1 MRKNFGISLLA
12 LLLTGTLYV
21 GCKEKPVTTP
31 GDLENPVIVMSSP
44 ETVDLD
50 NSMDIY
56 SSDSFDVDIRF
67 EDDFELRDYEI
78 TIRFNPDLSYLRTAN
93 DPWSETWHGSLSGKS
108 QAINFRVFSVYN
120 PTAGPYEFTVK
131 VNDEAG
137 KQTMLRTYFNV
148 INKADSTAPRI
159 RFTNPDS
166 VLVDSFTIGQNMGIQ
181 ALVTEQGANVVKNV
195 YLRVRDHLTEELM
208 PNSEIRW
215 DTLYFGTI
223 IVDTFVTIPAGTV
236 PGNYDVEL
244 FANDPTNNVAFKSV
258 MVYIKPN

>member
-78 TIRFNPDLSYLRTAN
+78 TIRFNPDLIVRIGNHAPHPVGN
-93 DPWSETWHGSLSGKS
+93 
-108 QAINFRVFSVYN
+108 AR
-120 PTAGPYEFTVK
+120 
-131 VNDEAG
+131 
-137 KQTMLRTYFNV
+137 KQF
-148 INKADSTAPRI
+148 
-159 RFTNPDS
+159 
-166 VLVDSFTIGQNMGIQ
+166 
-181 ALVTEQGANVVKNV
+181 
-195 YLRVRDHLTEELM
+195 
-208 PNSEIRW
+208 
-215 DTLYFGTI
+215 
-223 IVDTFVTIPAGTV
+223 
-236 PGNYDVEL
+236 
-244 FANDPTNNVAFKSV
+244 
-258 MVYIKPN
+258 